1 MVTIKQIAD
10 RVGVSAATVSRVLNF
25 DMTLS
30 ISARK
35 RQAVIETAEAL
46 NYLTPRNRNRL
57 APHGVSRI
65 ALVHFLDPEQELA
78 DPYYVGLRLGI
89 ERRCQALRIEV
100 VKVYH
105 TESVPDASLLQAASG
120 VIAVGQ
126 HGEEEIAWLRQHNR
140 TLVFADFSPA
150 CGNYDSVEND
160 LSLAMRKLLG
170 DLSALGYRRFGF
182 IGWGHSLDG
191 VSNPFGEK
199 RCRAFVEWTKEHG
212 GFHPE
217 WCLIGGNTE
226 ESGYRLAREMLAM
239 RDRPEALITA
249 NDNIAIG
256 AYRAIGEA
264 GLKIPGDVAV
274 ASFNDISVAQF
285 LNPPLSTVRLPFEA
299 IGENAVTLLLEQA
312 GGRSEAKRV
321 ILASRIVWRGST
333 RVETSEN
340 HERVSP

>member
-10 RVGVSAATVSRVLNF
+10 KVGVSAATVSRVLNL

-46 NYLTPRNRNRL
+46 NYATPRNRNRS

-78 DPYYVGLRLGI
+78 DSYYVGLRLGI
-89 ERRCQALRIEV
+89 ERRCQALKIEV

-126 HGEEEIAWLRQHNR
+126 HAEREIAWLRQHNR
-140 TLVFADFSPA
+140 NLVFADFSPA
-150 CGNYDSVEND
+150 SGEFDSVESD
-160 LSLAMRKLLG
+160 LALAMRRLLA
-170 DLSALGYRRFGF
+170 DLQGLNYRRLGF
-182 IGWGHSLDG
+182 IGWGYSLDG
-191 VSNPFGEK
+191 VSDPFGEK
-199 RCRAFVEWTKEHG
+199 RCRAFVAWTKEHG

-217 WCLIGGNTE
+217 WCRIGGNTE

-264 GLKIPGDVAV
+264 GLKIPHDVAV

-299 IGENAVTLLLEQA
+299 IGENAVALLLEQA
-312 GGRSEAKRV
+312 GGRDEAKRV
-321 ILASRIVWRGST
+321 ILGSRVIWRAST
-333 RVETSEN
+333 RAPAGGNGQEDTG
-340 HERVSP
+340 